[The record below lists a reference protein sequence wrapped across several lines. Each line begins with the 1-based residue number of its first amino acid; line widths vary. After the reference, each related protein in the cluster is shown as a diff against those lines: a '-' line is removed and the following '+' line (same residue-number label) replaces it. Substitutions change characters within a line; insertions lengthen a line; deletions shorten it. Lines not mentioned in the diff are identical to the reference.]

1 MPKPKLNAR
10 SKIKGRG
17 DAARIL
23 LETSVRP
30 GPSSGFAALTATRR
44 HLLANDLATLVAH
57 VGQTAGVATNTVQ
70 SVDFP
75 KFVSD
80 LLNGVFDSMAA
91 SSVEQMEAYT
101 KLVAEVAKSAESFAQ
116 DNTSPAAAR
125 DWLTQKFP
133 ELVDDGDRAA
143 TVDPTVRKKLRAR
156 RTKTAKG
163 VSTSMLVANV
173 ALRATAKGSS
183 K

>member
-1 MPKPKLNAR
+1 MTKPKLNAR

-23 LETSVRP
+23 LETSVSP

-44 HLLANDLATLVAH
+44 QLLANDLATLVTH

-91 SSVEQMEAYT
+91 SSIEQMEAYT

-133 ELVDDGDRAA
+133 ELVDDSDRAA
-143 TVDPTVRKKLRAR
+143 VDPTVRKKFRAR